1 MKNSADRILT
11 THTGALYRPRDLE
24 GMLKAKVNGLPYD
37 EAALEARLTTAVAE
51 VVREQAAHGVDIVND
66 GEFSKPQWAYYVHER
81 LGGIEYRDTSAD
93 VVPISF
99 GKDAT
104 AYADFYQQFGL
115 PFYLE
120 DWEIN
125 GTGDQTAIPVVTG
138 PLTYR
143 GGDRIQRDIQNL
155 LAAMKDVSVEEG
167 FMPVVAPGSVQ
178 PVLANEYYQDDVS
191 YFEAIALC
199 LRQEYKAIVDAGLIV
214 SIDDAFVPYL
224 YDLRRDWTLPDF
236 RAWANLAI
244 DALVFAL
251 DGIPEDRVRYHIC
264 WGNWNGPHSADLPL
278 RDFVDLVLKVPAQ
291 AYNIE
296 SANPRHA
303 WEYEVWEDVKLPD
316 GKILIPGVVEHVTNV
331 LDHPETVAQRIMRY
345 VNIVGKENV
354 IAGTDCGH
362 RGRITRSLAWPKQ
375 DAIKAGAD
383 LVTGRIY

>member
-1 MKNSADRILT
+1 MST
-11 THTGALYRPRDLE
+11 TSD
-24 GMLKAKVNGLPYD
+24 D
-37 EAALEARLTTAVAE
+37 E
-51 VVREQAAHGVDIVND
+51 
-66 GEFSKPQWAYYVHER
+66 
-81 LGGIEYRDTSAD
+81 
-93 VVPISF
+93 
-99 GKDAT
+99 
-104 AYADFYQQFGL
+104 
-115 PFYLE
+115 
-120 DWEIN
+120 
-125 GTGDQTAIPVVTG
+125 
-138 PLTYR
+138 
-143 GGDRIQRDIQNL
+143 
-155 LAAMKDVSVEEG
+155 
-167 FMPVVAPGSVQ
+167 
-178 PVLANEYYQDDVS
+178 S

-224 YDLRRDWTLPDF
+224 YDLRQDWTLQDF

-251 DGIPEDRVRYHIC
+251 EGIPEDRVRYHIC
-264 WGNWNGPHSADLPL
+264 WGSWNGPHSADLPL
-278 RDFVDLVLKVPAQ
+278 RDFVDLVLRVPAQ

-383 LVTGRIY
+383 LVSGRLY